1 MKITDGAKKFIQE
14 TLDEEKADAIRLRTS
29 NSCCGRSL
37 QFELV
42 KLTGQEQ
49 PEMINGLSILMDQE
63 TRAWTNTI
71 TLGARGNRLTLTDSA
86 ASCCG

>member
-1 MKITDGAKKFIQE
+1 MKITDDAKKLIQE
-14 TLDEEKADAIRLRTS
+14 TLDEEKADAIRLHTS
-29 NSCCGRSL
+29 ISCCGKSL

-49 PEMINGLSILMDQE
+49 PEIINGLSVLMNQE

-71 TLGARGNRLTLTDSA
+71 TLGERRGRLTLTDSA